1 MAELQEILDRRRSST
16 DKHITQAL
24 GRRISKLGTDS
35 LAFRSGWSSTPGCA
49 GRNSFEIFT
58 PRVSL
63 ISPRSDDDNRQG
75 VPEYENTSDADE
87 VEVDVIMKSGD
98 VQVQR
103 ALEQALAERDAARLD
118 AATMR
123 GDLNKAQAE
132 IEQLRDSLRRMSS
145 STDML
150 LGALHEQQLELSR
163 QAEKDEESPFI
174 SAALGV
180 FDLLDLD
187 QDGKLSTV
195 DVQVFAELM
204 TPPKDPQTP
213 EVLCQKIWQQLGMSA
228 QESMGRSE
236 WLQLIQAKA
245 GSALGKPLS
254 IVDLER
260 LVSSLEALE
269 AAGMRRF

>member
-1 MAELQEILDRRRSST
+1 LRQILDRRRSST
-16 DKHITQAL
+16 DKHITQGL
-24 GRRISKLGTDS
+24 GRRLSKQES
-35 LAFRSGWSSTPGCA
+35 FRSGWSSTPGCA
-49 GRNSFEIFT
+49 GRNSFEIFS
-58 PRVSL
+58 PRASL

-87 VEVDVIMKSGD
+87 VDVDIIMKSGD

-103 ALEQALAERDAARLD
+103 ALEQAFAERDAAKLD

-123 GDLNKAQAE
+123 GELNKAQAE
-132 IEQLRDSLRRMSS
+132 NEQLRESLRRMSS

-150 LGALHEQQLELSR
+150 LGALHDQQLELSR
-163 QAEKDEESPFI
+163 QAEIEEDSPFI

-187 QDGKLSTV
+187 QDGQLSSV
-195 DVQVFAELM
+195 DFQVFAELM
-204 TPPKDPQTP
+204 TPPKDSQGP
-213 EVLCQKIWQQLGMSA
+213 EVLCQKIWQQLGLSA
-228 QESMGRSE
+228 QENMGRSE